1 MANKDPMCKTR
12 PPRKY
17 FFFKVTRNQEA
28 VKNLYS
34 CKTLCL
40 SRFHMNKVRR
50 LAHFKLKQI
59 NQEPFLFMT
68 SV

>member
-17 FFFKVTRNQEA
+17 FFFKVTHNQEA

-40 SRFHMNKVRR
+40 SRFHMN
-50 LAHFKLKQI
+50 
-59 NQEPFLFMT
+59 
-68 SV
+68 